1 MSIDKTRWTEFPSPR
16 NQIVDLRLQN
26 AIDFIKYVYLERL
39 SLHIVFNNNYQ
50 KSHFCVSSHGF
61 HILDL
66 GTKRML
72 PLFSLIAT
80 APFVTLSML
89 YFNKP
94 SQTTFVLGGLTT
106 YKHLKAL
113 ILLPRLKVVA

>member
-1 MSIDKTRWTEFPSPR
+1 
-16 NQIVDLRLQN
+16 
-26 AIDFIKYVYLERL
+26 
-39 SLHIVFNNNYQ
+39 
-50 KSHFCVSSHGF
+50 
-61 HILDL
+61 
-66 GTKRML
+66 ML

-80 APFVTLSML
+80 TPFVTLSM

-106 YKHLKAL
+106 FKHLKAL